1 MSDKDVIFDEG
12 NPEWTEQDFARAKPG
27 SEVLPRELVASLART
42 RGRPALAPELR
53 KKQVTLRLSPD
64 VLEALRR
71 SGRGWQSRV
80 DHILR
85 RAMQG

>member
-1 MSDKDVIFDEG
+1 MSNKSIVFDDE
-12 NPEWTEQDFARAKPG
+12 NPEWTDQDFARARPG
-27 SEVLPRELVASLART
+27 TEVLPRELVAGLART
-42 RGRPALAPELR
+42 RGRPVLPPELR

-80 DHILR
+80 DDILR
-85 RAMQG
+85 KAVQG